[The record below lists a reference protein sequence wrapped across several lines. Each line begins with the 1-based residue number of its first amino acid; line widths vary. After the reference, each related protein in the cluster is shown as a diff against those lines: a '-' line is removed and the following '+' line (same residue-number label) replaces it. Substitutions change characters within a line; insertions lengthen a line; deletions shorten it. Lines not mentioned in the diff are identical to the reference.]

1 MSVAFILFRP
11 LNHALT
17 FAPDQTTLSINP
29 MPNLNVEP
37 SGKITLPDELRRRYG
52 FSERTS
58 VRVVET
64 RNGVLLIPLTD
75 APMSPELARELED
88 WQSLAASSWD
98 MFEDQRGH

>member
-1 MSVAFILFRP
+1 MFSKK
-11 LNHALT
+11 
-17 FAPDQTTLSINP
+17 P

-52 FSERTS
+52 FREETS

-75 APMSPELARELED
+75 APMSPELARELEE
-88 WQSLAASSWD
+88 WQSLAASSWE
-98 MFEDQRGH
+98 MFEDKPESG

>member
-1 MSVAFILFRP
+1 
-11 LNHALT
+11 
-17 FAPDQTTLSINP
+17 

-37 SGKITLPDELRRRYG
+37 SGKITLPDDLRRRYG
-52 FSERTS
+52 FREQTS

-75 APMSPELARELED
+75 APMSPDLARELEE

-98 MFEDQRGH
+98 MFEYRPGTF